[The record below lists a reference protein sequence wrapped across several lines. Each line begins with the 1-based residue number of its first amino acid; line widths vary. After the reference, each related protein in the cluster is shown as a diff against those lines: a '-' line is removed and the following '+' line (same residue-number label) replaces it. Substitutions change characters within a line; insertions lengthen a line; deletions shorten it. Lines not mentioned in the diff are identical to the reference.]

1 MGTDKLIV
9 IGVILIGL
17 TIFSPAL
24 SEILDS
30 IYDATYSDEYSLQ
43 EQAFR
48 KFLKFGVDLL
58 LFINDYALLLIA
70 LIALIIFL
78 STR

>member
-1 MGTDKLIV
+1 MGTDKLVV

-17 TIFSPAL
+17 IIFSPAL

-30 IYDATYSDEYSLQ
+30 IYDATYSDEYSPQ

-48 KFLKFGVDLL
+48 KSLKFGVDLL

-70 LIALIIFL
+70 LIAVIIFL